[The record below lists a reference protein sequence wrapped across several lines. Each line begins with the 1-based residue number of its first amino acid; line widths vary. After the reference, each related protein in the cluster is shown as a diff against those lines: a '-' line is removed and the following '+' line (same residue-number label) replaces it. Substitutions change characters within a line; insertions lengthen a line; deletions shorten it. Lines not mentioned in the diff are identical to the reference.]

1 MAQQTPVTQAG
12 VFTNLAS
19 ELPVVPK
26 STTSRVVLDNDL
38 IRVVEFTFDAG
49 ELLTEHASPRA
60 VVVQL
65 LEGTMSFTRTVRRA
79 PCTSA
84 MRFIPRRSAPRT
96 RWWPPPP
103 AALSLVMVEAGAHL
117 AGEN

>member
-65 LEGTMSFTRTVRRA
+65 LLPRGALSS
-79 PCTSA
+79 PSLC
-84 MRFIPRRSAPRT
+84 RFIP
-96 RWWPPPP
+96 
-103 AALSLVMVEAGAHL
+103 ALSKRPYASHRLT
-117 AGEN
+117 

>member
-1 MAQQTPVTQAG
+1 MMAQQTPVTQAG

-65 LEGTMSFTRTVRRA
+65 LEGTMSFTVDGAESTLHVGDVVYLA
-79 PCTSA
+79 PGT
-84 MRFIPRRSAPRT
+84 PH
-96 RWWPPPP
+96 
-103 AALSLVMVEAGAHL
+103 ALVATTACRMSLVMVEAGAHL